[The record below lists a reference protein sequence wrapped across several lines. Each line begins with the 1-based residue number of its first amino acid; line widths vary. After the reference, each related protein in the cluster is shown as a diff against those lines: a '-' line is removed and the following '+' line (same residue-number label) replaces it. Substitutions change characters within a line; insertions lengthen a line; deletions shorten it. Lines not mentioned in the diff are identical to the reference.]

1 MTQAS
6 SNSSLR
12 AAAAALLLLVAAAAL
27 TVASVVGVAMGMT
40 VDDDSNSAFSK
51 AFVDRVDSTRD
62 NSKFGSSPIIR
73 VGNKDRDAGSIVLF
87 WTC

>member
-6 SNSSLR
+6 SNSLSR
-12 AAAAALLLLVAAAAL
+12 ALLLLVVAA
-27 TVASVVGVAMGMT
+27 VVGVAMGMT
-40 VDDDSNSAFSK
+40 MDDDSNSAFSK

-62 NSKFGSSPIIR
+62 SSKFGSSPIIR
-73 VGNKDRDAGSIVLF
+73 VGNKDKDAGSIVLF